1 MTRGSFVLVI
11 RRLCGGNVETE
22 LSQRLAKALRRCAS
36 HRQLLTY
43 QRFHSLCDKGVPLVQ
58 RYAALESAVQALGDL
73 RDIDY
78 GVLLAL
84 DSGLPGTEFFQ
95 RYLRYR
101 HSEYIQTMGD
111 PKYQRQ
117 TLARK
122 KALVASERARV
133 YAHARAADEEPAK
146 SVIAA

>member
-1 MTRGSFVLVI
+1 M
-11 RRLCGGNVETE
+11 ETE

-58 RYAALESAVQALGDL
+58 RYAALESAVQTLGDL

-101 HSEYIQTMGD
+101 HNEYVMSMGD

-122 KALVASERARV
+122 KALVARERARV
-133 YAHARAADEEPAK
+133 YAHARGTEESRAKTVMAA
-146 SVIAA
+146 

>member
-1 MTRGSFVLVI
+1 M
-11 RRLCGGNVETE
+11 
-22 LSQRLAKALRRCAS
+22 
-36 HRQLLTY
+36 
-43 QRFHSLCDKGVPLVQ
+43 
-58 RYAALESAVQALGDL
+58 QALGDL